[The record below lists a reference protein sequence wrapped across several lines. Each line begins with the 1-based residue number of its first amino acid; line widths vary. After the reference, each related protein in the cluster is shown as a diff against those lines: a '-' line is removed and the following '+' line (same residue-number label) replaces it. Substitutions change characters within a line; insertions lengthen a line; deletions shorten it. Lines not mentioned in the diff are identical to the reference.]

1 MRKLLFLIGI
11 LTFFLSSCGS
21 KLVVTINFESN
32 GGSQVASQVFTED
45 SVFTLPNA
53 PTKEGYTFVG
63 WFLDDTLN
71 TPFSVEGVLALEP
84 DTSIT
89 LYASWTIN
97 QYTITFDSDGGTAV
111 SAITQDY
118 NTSVTAPENPTK
130 EGHTFSGWDQVIP
143 TVIPAESITIKAVW
157 TVNQYTITFDSN
169 GGSAV
174 SAITQDYGISVTAPS
189 NPVKEGYT
197 FSGWSQS
204 VSETMPAENT
214 TLTASWTINQYTIT
228 FDSDGGTAVSA
239 ITQDYNTSVTAPENP
254 TKEGHTFSGWDQVIP
269 TVIPAE
275 SITIKAVWTV
285 NQYTITFDSNGG
297 SAVSAITQDY
307 GTSVTAPSNP
317 VKEGYTFSGWFLD
330 KELSNS
336 YSLNSMIADDIT
348 LYALWDELLI
358 VFETEYNDEIAYA
371 DTISSNEILTLSLA
385 TSGDKDWFKL
395 YVNSNKIV
403 EYTFIVPA
411 NVSGMWR
418 INIYDENLNVLSV
431 KNWSSTTT
439 ATVPVNYSGY
449 IYILVQ
455 AHPDLLFL
463 YNDSKVQF
471 SFDIKDWN

>member
-1 MRKLLFLIGI
+1 
-11 LTFFLSSCGS
+11 
-21 KLVVTINFESN
+21 
-32 GGSQVASQVFTED
+32 
-45 SVFTLPNA
+45 
-53 PTKEGYTFVG
+53 
-63 WFLDDTLN
+63 
-71 TPFSVEGVLALEP
+71 
-84 DTSIT
+84 
-89 LYASWTIN
+89 
-97 QYTITFDSDGGTAV
+97 
-111 SAITQDY
+111 
-118 NTSVTAPENPTK
+118 
-130 EGHTFSGWDQVIP
+130 
-143 TVIPAESITIKAVW
+143 
-157 TVNQYTITFDSN
+157 VNQYTITFDSN